1 MRSLIVAVEAAGK
14 ADNDAR
20 ELEGKTETL
29 RARVD
34 GQSVGI
40 LKRDLDEVR
49 KENKELI
56 ATLKGGR

>member
-1 MRSLIVAVEAAGK
+1 MAVEAAGK

-34 GQSVGI
+34 GQSVEI

-49 KENKELI
+49 KENKEMI
-56 ATLKGGR
+56 AELKAGKR

>member
-1 MRSLIVAVEAAGK
+1 MAGK
-14 ADNDAR
+14 SENDAR

-34 GQSVGI
+34 GQSVEV

-49 KENKELI
+49 RENKEMI
-56 ATLKGGR
+56 AKLKASR

>member
-1 MRSLIVAVEAAGK
+1 MAVEAAGK